1 MRDYSG
7 RTVVITGAGSGL
19 GSAMADRFA
28 AAGANLVLLD
38 IDEERVLAKG
48 SELTARGVAVLARR
62 LDVADKAQLTESASV
77 IEERFGGIHVVCANV
92 GVQQFGAIDRLSDD
106 DWTWVMGVNFHG
118 TVGTIDALL
127 PLLRAA
133 EGARH
138 IVLTASASVF
148 QFGARMAAYVASK
161 FAVVGYGE
169 VLRQELAGEGINV
182 AMLFPAGMTTRHLES
197 SVAARPST
205 LGESRLDL
213 GDIEAMMAS
222 AGITGEEHVASADH
236 AVRNLLADLEAGHR
250 YIITHGNYLSQVES
264 QQAEILAAFDRMQA
278 C

>member
-48 SELTARGVAVLARR
+48 SELTASGVAVLARP
-62 LDVADKAQLTESASV
+62 LDVADKAQLTAAASA

-118 TVGTIDALL
+118 AVGTIDALL
-127 PLLRAA
+127 PLLRSA

-169 VLRQELAGEGINV
+169 VLRQELADEGINV
-182 AMLFPAGMTTRHLES
+182 AMLFPAGMATRHLES

-205 LGESRLDL
+205 LGESRLDFS
-213 GDIEAMMAS
+213 DIEAMMAS

-250 YIITHGNYLSQVES
+250 YIITHGDYRGQVES
-264 QQAEILAAFDRMQA
+264 QQAEVLAAFDRMQA
-278 C
+278 G